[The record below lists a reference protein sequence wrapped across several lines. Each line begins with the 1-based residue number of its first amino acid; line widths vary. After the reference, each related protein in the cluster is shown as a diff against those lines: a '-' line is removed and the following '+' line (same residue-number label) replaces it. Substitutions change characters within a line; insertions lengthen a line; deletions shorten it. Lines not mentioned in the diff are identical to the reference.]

1 MPAPTSSA
9 RPPGARGV
17 SPATVPAVEVA
28 HRRIP
33 LDPASPLRDRA
44 VAEAYV
50 ASVCFKHG
58 PPRLVG
64 TELEWLVRAV
74 DDPARPLD
82 PAVLARALGPHAPA
96 TLTVSAAVEPAAPP
110 GPDPAREPVDGPA
123 LHPAPLRSGPV
134 PLPAGGVLTV
144 EPGGQVEIASPP
156 LPGVG
161 DLVRAVRTDVAA
173 LRTLLENEGL
183 TTVPRAGDPLRAP
196 RRLLR
201 VPRYAAM
208 EAAFDRIGPHGR
220 TMMCSTTAV
229 QVCVDA
235 GEGDDVA
242 RRWAAL
248 HELGPVLLAAFANS
262 PAVHGRRTGW
272 KSSRMASWLAL
283 DPERTCPP
291 AGLGSDPAREYA
303 RRALDTRLLCV
314 RRDDDPDTSWAAP
327 DVTFADWIAGRL
339 ETPPTLSD
347 LDYHLTTLFPPVRP
361 QGHLEVRYLDQQ
373 PGDEWIVPLVV
384 LAALLHDADTVAR
397 ARAAAAPA
405 ADRWT
410 AAARHG
416 LADRV
421 LRRAAGAVFEQA
433 HRTLARPAFADLDAD
448 VLDLVDHVITDR
460 ILRGRC
466 PADEPLDDAEARLL
480 PAPASS
486 APSAP
491 GDPHDP
497 HDPNHLDGVP
507 FPASRP
513 LPGGER
519 P

>member
-1 MPAPTSSA
+1 MPAPTPSVRSGGA
-9 RPPGARGV
+9 RPAI
-17 SPATVPAVEVA
+17 A
-28 HRRIP
+28 
-33 LDPASPLRDRA
+33 LDPAAPLTERA

-64 TELEWLVRAV
+64 TELEWLVRHV

-96 TLTVSAAVEPAAPP
+96 TLGPHLAPHQTTN
-110 GPDPAREPVDGPA
+110 GSGPA
-123 LHPAPLRSGPV
+123 
-134 PLPAGGVLTV
+134 PLPAGGTITV

-161 DLVRAVRTDVAA
+161 ALVRAVRTDVAG
-173 LRTLLENEGL
+173 LHTLLAAEGL
-183 TTVPRAGDPLRAP
+183 TTTPRASDPLRPP
-196 RRLLR
+196 RRLLQ

-208 EAAFDRIGPHGR
+208 EATFDRIGPHGR

-235 GEGDDVA
+235 GEGDELA

-272 KSSRMASWLAL
+272 RSSRWAAWMAL
-283 DPERTCPP
+283 DPERTSPP
-291 AGLGSDPAREYA
+291 ATLDGDPAREYA
-303 RRALDTRLLCV
+303 RRALDARLLCV
-314 RRDDDPDTSWAAP
+314 RREGAGGASWEAP
-327 DVTFADWIAGRL
+327 DVTFAEWIGGAL
-339 ETPPTLSD
+339 EPAPTRAD

-373 PGDEWIVPLVV
+373 AGDEWVVPLVV
-384 LAALLHDADTVAR
+384 VAALMHDPDTVAR
-397 ARAAAAPA
+397 ARAAAEPA

-421 LRRAAGAVFEQA
+421 LRRAAGDVFAQA
-433 HRTLARPAFADLDAD
+433 HRTIAGPAFADLPAD
-448 VLDLVDHVITDR
+448 VHELVDRAVTER
-460 ILRGRC
+460 VLRGRC
-466 PADEPLDDAEARLL
+466 PADDPLDDAEAGLEPPAGTDDAPDEPLDDTDVLAGPPTLL
-480 PAPASS
+480 
-486 APSAP
+486 
-491 GDPHDP
+491 
-497 HDPNHLDGVP
+497 
-507 FPASRP
+507 
-513 LPGGER
+513 GGER
-519 P
+519 S

>member
-1 MPAPTSSA
+1 MPAPTPSV
-9 RPPGARGV
+9 RP
-17 SPATVPAVEVA
+17 
-28 HRRIP
+28 RIA
-33 LDPASPLRDRA
+33 LDPAAPLTERA

-64 TELEWLVRAV
+64 TELEWLVRHD

-82 PAVLARALGPHAPA
+82 PAVLVRALGPHAP
-96 TLTVSAAVEPAAPP
+96 TTVAPVHP
-110 GPDPAREPVDGPA
+110 RNGSGPA
-123 LHPAPLRSGPV
+123 
-134 PLPAGGVLTV
+134 PLPAGGTITV

-161 DLVRAVRTDVAA
+161 SLVRAVRTDVAG
-173 LRTLLENEGL
+173 LHTLLAAEGL
-183 TTVPRAGDPLRAP
+183 TTVPRASDPLRPP
-196 RRLLR
+196 RRVLQI
-201 VPRYAAM
+201 PRYAAM
-208 EAAFDRIGPHGR
+208 EATFDRIGPHGR

-272 KSSRMASWLAL
+272 KSSRWAAWMAL
-283 DPERTCPP
+283 DPERTSPP
-291 AGLGSDPAREYA
+291 VTLEGDPAAAYA

-314 RRDDDPDTSWAAP
+314 RREGADGVSWEAP
-327 DVTFADWIAGRL
+327 DVTFAEWIDGAL
-339 ETPPTLSD
+339 DPAPTRAD

-373 PGDEWIVPLVV
+373 AGDEWVVPLVV
-384 LAALLHDADTVAR
+384 VAALMQDPDTVAR
-397 ARAAAAPA
+397 ARAAAEPA

-421 LRRAAGAVFEQA
+421 LRRAAGDVFAQA
-433 HRTLARPAFADLDAD
+433 HRTLAGPAFADLPAD
-448 VLDLVDHVITDR
+448 VHELVDRVISER
-460 ILRGRC
+460 VLRGRC
-466 PADEPLDDAEARLL
+466 PADDPLDDVEAGL
-480 PAPASS
+480 APART
-486 APSAP
+486 
-491 GDPHDP
+491 DPDDP
-497 HDPNHLDGVP
+497 PDDDGTVAGTP
-507 FPASRP
+507 T
-513 LPGGER
+513 LLGGER